1 MARVK
6 RGTFAKKRHKK
17 ILKQTKGFH
26 LGRKN
31 IFRLANQA
39 LLKSKQN
46 QFKGRKNKKRDF
58 RKLWIIRIN
67 AGLKTYNISYSKF
80 INLLNKKNIE
90 LNRKIL
96 AQLAT
101 EYPTKFDKV
110 VKKVI

>member
-17 ILKQTKGFH
+17 ILKQAKGFH

-67 AGLKTYNISYSKF
+67 AGLKTYNVTYSKF
-80 INLLNKKNIE
+80 INLLDKKNIE
-90 LNRKIL
+90 LDRKIL

-101 EYPTKFDKV
+101 EYPTEFEKI

>member
-17 ILKQTKGFH
+17 ILKQAKGFH

-67 AGLKTYNISYSKF
+67 AGLKAYNITYSKF

-96 AQLAT
+96 AQLAI
-101 EYPTKFDKV
+101 EYPIEFDKV

>member
-17 ILKQTKGFH
+17 ILKQAKGFH

-67 AGLKTYNISYSKF
+67 AGLKTYNITYSKF
-80 INLLNKKNIE
+80 INLLNRKNIE

-101 EYPTKFDKV
+101 EYPTEFDKV

>member
-17 ILKQTKGFH
+17 ILKQAKGFH

-67 AGLKTYNISYSKF
+67 AGLKTYNITYSKF

-101 EYPTKFDKV
+101 EFPTEFDKV

>member
-6 RGTFAKKRHKK
+6 RGTNARRRHKK
-17 ILKQTKGFH
+17 VLKQAKGFH

-67 AGLKTYNISYSKF
+67 AGLKPFEITYSKF
-80 INLLNKKNIE
+80 INLLTKNNIE
-90 LNRKIL
+90 LDRKIL
-96 AQLAT
+96 AQLAA
-101 EYPTKFDKV
+101 EYPSEFEKI

>member
-6 RGTFAKKRHKK
+6 RSTFARKRHKK
-17 ILKQTKGFH
+17 ILKQAKGFH

-31 IFRLANQA
+31 IFRLANQV
-39 LLKSKQN
+39 LLKSRQN

-58 RKLWIIRIN
+58 RRLWIIRIN
-67 AGLKTYNISYSKF
+67 AGLKAFDITYSKF
-80 INLLNKKNIE
+80 VNLLAQKNIE
-90 LNRKIL
+90 LDRKIL

-101 EYPTKFDKV
+101 EYPSEFKKV

>member
-6 RGTFAKKRHKK
+6 RGTFAKKRHNK
-17 ILKQTKGFH
+17 ILKQAKGFH

-67 AGLKTYNISYSKF
+67 AGLKTYNITYSKF

-101 EYPTKFDKV
+101 EYPAEFDKV